1 MYGQR
6 LAWHDLPVELRSWVG
21 EVLGES
27 VVEATTQPGGFSPG
41 TADRVATAGGRR
53 AFVKAV
59 SPAQNE
65 QTPDLHRREPAVL
78 RTLADVPE
86 VPQLLASYDDG
97 HWVALVVEDVEGRH
111 PHLPWTD
118 AELASA
124 LRTLATTARREA
136 PPTWP
141 RLEEELVGEMTAWSR
156 LRGARDPDPG
166 LDPWLADHIGELD
179 ELSRATLPRL
189 AGPWVVHT
197 DVRADN
203 LLVQPHGAVRVVDW
217 PWASRGAAW
226 FDAAT
231 LLINVR
237 WSGDLD
243 VRPHLP
249 LLLDLGASHD
259 DVLGV
264 LAGLAGFLV
273 EASRRPA
280 APGLPTLRAFQA
292 AQGAACAR
300 LLEELWDG

>member
-1 MYGQR
+1 MHGRRILWQ
-6 LAWHDLPVELRSWVG
+6 DLPAELRSWVG
-21 EVLGES
+21 GVLGGP
-27 VVEATTQPGGFSPG
+27 VVGATSQRGGFSPG
-41 TADRVATAGGRR
+41 TADRVLTDAGTR

-65 QTPDLHRREPAVL
+65 QTPDLHRREVDVL
-78 RTLADVPE
+78 RSLADVPQ
-86 VPQLLASYDDG
+86 VPRLLASYDDG

-118 AELASA
+118 EELASA
-124 LRTLATTARREA
+124 LRTLAGTARRGA
-136 PPTWP
+136 PSAWP

-156 LRGARDPDPG
+156 LREAGDPDPG
-166 LDPWLADHIGELD
+166 LDPWLADHLGELD
-179 ELSRATLPRL
+179 EISRTTLPRL
-189 AGPWVVHT
+189 AGPSVAHT

-203 LLVQPHGAVRVVDW
+203 LLVQTGGTVRLVDW

-231 LLINVR
+231 LLLNVR

-249 LLLDLGASHD
+249 TVHDLGASHE

-264 LAGLAGFLV
+264 VAGLTGFFL
-273 EASRRPA
+273 EASRLPA

-292 AQGAACAR
+292 AQGRAGAR
-300 LLEELWDG
+300 LLQELWDG